1 MAKVEKELVVSNE
14 NGIHARPAAMFV
26 KVSNRF
32 KSEIF
37 VKKDGERVNGK
48 SIMGIMMLAAEFGSK
63 LIITAIGDDAEDAL
77 KAIEQLF
84 LSRFEG

>member
-48 SIMGIMMLAAEFGSK
+48 SIMGIMMLAAEFGST
-63 LIITAIGDDAEDAL
+63 LMITAIGDDAEEAVSAL
-77 KAIEQLF
+77 EKLF
-84 LSRFEG
+84 LSKFES

>member
-63 LIITAIGDDAEDAL
+63 LIVTAIGDDAEEAVSAL
-77 KAIEQLF
+77 EQLF